1 MAANDINGKYISP
14 EILHIVQDLF
24 SSKLNEKE
32 AAQKVAACI
41 K

>member
-1 MAANDINGKYISP
+1 MAANNTNGKYVTS
-14 EILHIVQDLF
+14 EILHILEDLF

-32 AAQKVAACI
+32 AAQRVAACI